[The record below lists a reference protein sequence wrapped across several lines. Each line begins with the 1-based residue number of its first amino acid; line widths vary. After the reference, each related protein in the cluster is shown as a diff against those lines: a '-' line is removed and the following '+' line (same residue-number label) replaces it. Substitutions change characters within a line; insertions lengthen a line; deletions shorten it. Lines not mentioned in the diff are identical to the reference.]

1 MGKGDSGWAGKDV
14 QALGESPFLPL
25 LGGSTRYVSQRHLLL
40 SKRRHLPARGESSS
54 RLVGRA
60 GRKGR
65 RGIKRRRMVTELPA
79 GLSCP
84 VLPPPPLW
92 SPGAA

>member
-1 MGKGDSGWAGKDV
+1 MGKGDGGWAGKDV
-14 QALGESPFLPL
+14 QALSESLFLPL
-25 LGGSTRYVSQRHLLL
+25 LGGSTRYVSQRHLLV

-65 RGIKRRRMVTELPA
+65 RGIRWRRKVTELLA
-79 GLSCP
+79 RLCCP
-84 VLPPPPLW
+84 VLPPPPPW
-92 SPGAA
+92 SPGTA

>member
-54 RLVGRA
+54 GLVGRA

-84 VLPPPPLW
+84 GLPPPPLW